1 MKLSCVGDFKV
12 GQNISGFYLCKEKY
26 LKKTRLGDSY
36 IDLILQDVTGKV
48 RAKVWNHANH
58 FSNKFTKD
66 HVVAVKGSIVE
77 FNNSYEINIDSIN
90 AIRDRSYIN
99 YGYSNKL
106 IIGDEPKDL
115 KKNKK
120 YIESRIKRIP
130 GLYSKILTR
139 IYNLY
144 NSKIEKVP
152 FDNEVF
158 FIRGGLF
165 RYTYCL
171 LNIYDSISV
180 YYKDIDSDKL
190 VTCIMIMN
198 IGYIDYYNDDLFT
211 VSEKAKELN
220 LNILGINLLSKVLVN
235 YKSITDED
243 RDFLKEC
250 ILFDKNRY
258 DKNISFAKHLI
269 SLGKINNV

>member
-1 MKLSCVGDFKV
+1 MELSCVEDFKV
-12 GQNISGFYLCKEKY
+12 GQSISGFYLCKEKY

-66 HVVAVKGSIVE
+66 DVVAVKGSIVE

-90 AIRDRSYIN
+90 AIRSRSYID

-106 IIGDEPKDL
+106 IIGDEPKDF
-115 KKNKK
+115 KRNKK

-139 IYNLY
+139 IYHLY

-152 FDNEVF
+152 FNNENF

-171 LNIYDSISV
+171 LNIYDSIRA
-180 YYKDIDSDKL
+180 YYTDIDSDKL

-211 VSEKAKELN
+211 VSERAKELN

-243 RDFLKEC
+243 RDFLKRC
-250 ILFDKNRY
+250 IVFDKNRY

-269 SLGKINNV
+269 SLGKINNI

>member
-1 MKLSCVGDFKV
+1 MKLYSVKNFKV
-12 GQNISGFYLCKEKY
+12 GQNILGFYLCKEKY
-26 LKKTRLGDSY
+26 IKKTRLGDSY

-48 RAKVWNHANH
+48 RAKIWNHASH

-66 HVVAVKGSIVE
+66 EVVAVKGCIVE
-77 FNNSYEINIDSIN
+77 FNNSPEINIDSIN
-90 AIRDRSYIN
+90 AIADRSYID

-106 IIGDEPKDL
+106 IIGDEPKDF

-120 YIESRIKRIP
+120 YIESRIARIP

-152 FDNEVF
+152 FDNENF

-171 LNIYDSISV
+171 LNIYDSISA
-180 YYKDIDSDKL
+180 YYTDIDSDKL

-211 VSEKAKELN
+211 VSEKAKEFN
-220 LNILGINLLSKVLVN
+220 VNILGISLLSKVLAN

-243 RDFLKEC
+243 RDFLKAC
-250 ILFDKNRY
+250 IVFDKNRY

-269 SLGKINNV
+269 SLGKINNI